1 MSIIVNVRNDRESD
15 LHRNGRTVY
24 TMKKGKKSWRYEA
37 ILNACFNT
45 LLDAYCATM
54 HSDMITVIYT
64 VDNKLMICDLSD
76 EDVREL
82 ARLTDRAL
90 ATQAICKK
98 RIISYS
104 KKAKIFADVTELEA
118 LKADFP
124 SYSRNNGYLAEFLY
138 RIKVNGEAVE
148 DIKKSDKS
156 VGYDIAS
163 DTKDGRQI
171 KFIDKGATFTQY
183 DHLLKA
189 CIRKNYNVKAVEEA
203 INTIKSIY
211 AEA

>member
-1 MSIIVNVRNDRESD
+1 
-15 LHRNGRTVY
+15 
-24 TMKKGKKSWRYEA
+24 MKKWKYEA
-37 ILNACFNT
+37 ILNACLNT
-45 LLDAYCATM
+45 ILDAYCATM
-54 HSDMITVIYT
+54 HSTTVTVVYT
-64 VDNKLMICDLSD
+64 VDNKLLACDLD
-76 EDVREL
+76 NAEVKEL

-90 ATQAICKK
+90 ATQAISKK
-98 RIISYS
+98 RIASYS
-104 KKAKIFADVTELEA
+104 TKAKIFADATEIDN

-124 SYSRNNGYLAEFLY
+124 NYNNGYLAEFLY
-138 RIKVNGEAVE
+138 RIKVNGEKAE

-156 VGYDIAS
+156 LGYDIAS

-183 DHLLKA
+183 EYLLKA